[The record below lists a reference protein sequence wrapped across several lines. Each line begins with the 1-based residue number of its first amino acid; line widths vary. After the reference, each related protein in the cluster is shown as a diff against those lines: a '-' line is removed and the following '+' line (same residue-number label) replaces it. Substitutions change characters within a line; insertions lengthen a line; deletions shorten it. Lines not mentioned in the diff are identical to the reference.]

1 LLVDQYLAEES
12 RMMRTAMFVL
22 AAVAPGLASRAPYA
36 VPHPM
41 GPQADLLS
49 TLAILVIGLLLIGGA
64 IRAVLKQ

>member
-1 LLVDQYLAEES
+1 
-12 RMMRTAMFVL
+12 MRIAMFVL
-22 AAVAPGLASRAPYA
+22 AVAPGLASRAPYS

-64 IRAVLKQ
+64 VRSVLKQ